1 MADAEFT
8 TSRGELPRSPSARS
22 APPTEESLELLRLV
36 LRALARR
43 RRLVVRIASAVL
55 VLTALITVV
64 SSRVYVARA
73 TIQISQDRPVLGGAP
88 ELSLFMRQVDPIT
101 SEVEILRS
109 RSNAEEVVRRLL
121 LRIEIESAP
130 KGEWRFSRFEFG
142 KLETLRARK
151 VELELEDARR
161 RIEESLARSDGD
173 GAWSASRRGVRA
185 IR

>member
-1 MADAEFT
+1 
-8 TSRGELPRSPSARS
+8 
-22 APPTEESLELLRLV
+22 
-36 LRALARR
+36 
-43 RRLVVRIASAVL
+43 
-55 VLTALITVV
+55 
-64 SSRVYVARA
+64 ARA

-130 KGEWRFSRFEFG
+130 KGDWRFSRFEFG

-151 VELELEDARR
+151 VEREIEDARR
-161 RIEESLARSDGD
+161 RIEESRAGSDGD
-173 GAWSASRRGVRA
+173 GAWERIEARRKGYQAEIAELERKIAAETRRVERLA
-185 IR
+185 DCRGELTIRFGSKPGELELFDEESNRLGRGSDWRFENEDFAFEIVP